1 MKHRFKG
8 SHILAEFYGISNT
21 NNNEDSLKI
30 CLENCCKQA
39 RLTLM
44 KFDHVVFPNGGYTAF
59 ALLAESHISIH
70 TYPEY
75 QSIFLDVFT
84 CGDADTMMIIDL
96 LSDFYQPE
104 EKQIRV
110 IERGNDNLNM

>member
-44 KFDHVVFPNGGYTAF
+44 KFDHVVFPMEDIQ
-59 ALLAESHISIH
+59 LLLCWLSRIYPFIH
-70 TYPEY
+70 TPNTSLY
-75 QSIFLDVFT
+75 FLMYLPVET
-84 CGDADTMMIIDL
+84 R
-96 LSDFYQPE
+96 
-104 EKQIRV
+104 IR
-110 IERGNDNLNM
+110 